1 MTVNTIWNRISR
13 INLLQ
18 ASPPFP
24 VSKSTIGPILEFQ
37 FLLLESSIL
46 KVLSKTELVGTS

>member
-1 MTVNTIWNRISR
+1 MTVNTIWKRISR

-24 VSKSTIGPILEFQ
+24 VSNSTLGPMLEFQ
-37 FLLLESSIL
+37 FLLLENSIL
-46 KVLSKTELVGTS
+46 KVLSKKELVGTS

>member
-1 MTVNTIWNRISR
+1 MTVNTIWKRFSR

-24 VSKSTIGPILEFQ
+24 VSNSTLGPMLEFQ
-37 FLLLESSIL
+37 VLLLESSIL